1 MFMYSKLLKITVIKN
16 YKILIMISKI
26 LKTLQLKALRLL
38 SYFYLLFSNQINSK
52 TTQKLIKFVKKFK
65 KKNIPEKF
73 WNIENENKKTKIIV

>member
-26 LKTLQLKALRLL
+26 LKTLQLKALQLL

-52 TTQKLIKFVKKFK
+52 ITQKLIKFVKKF